1 MNEGSKLEPTARQD
15 LIGGLLSVAL
25 GAFALVTASD
35 YPMGTLLRMGPGLF
49 PSVIAV
55 LIVLLG
61 LALIG
66 AAFRSRPSQR
76 SGPITLRPVVMI
88 GTGVMLF
95 AVMLERWGLIPATL
109 ALVLVSSLA
118 EPRWRP
124 VRAAVLAITVTAL
137 VYAIFIVVLQIPVAA
152 VSL

>member
-1 MNEGSKLEPTARQD
+1 MNEGQRQEPTARQD

-25 GAFALVTASD
+25 GTFALVTASD

-49 PSVIAV
+49 PSVIAA

-61 LALIG
+61 LALIA
-66 AAFRSRPSQR
+66 AAFRSRPSR
-76 SGPITLRPVVMI
+76 SSGAISLRPVLMI
-88 GTGVMLF
+88 GTGVVLF
-95 AVMLERWGLIPATL
+95 AVMLERWGLVPATL

-124 VRAAVLAITVTAL
+124 LRAAALAIAVTAL
-137 VYAIFIVVLQIPVAA
+137 VYVIFIVVLQIPVSAL
-152 VSL
+152 SL